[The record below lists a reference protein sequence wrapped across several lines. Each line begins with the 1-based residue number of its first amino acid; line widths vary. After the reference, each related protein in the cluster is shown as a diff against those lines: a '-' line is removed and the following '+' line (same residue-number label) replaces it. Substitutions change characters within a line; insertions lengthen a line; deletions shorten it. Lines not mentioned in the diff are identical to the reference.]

1 MDPITQ
7 RAQLG
12 QNGLYFVGQSAVDEA
27 ANKEVLLGNIAK
39 FNDRLS
45 SSKVFGNIIDFG
57 NGARVS
63 VQDMVDSTVS
73 GVFST
78 DVLKRYDFHLGDN
91 TAGKNFDI
99 SSRLQKAKIRGLLA
113 DEGIQLSDRRLDAI
127 GSFVAMPTK
136 KFANPKGISADA
148 LVTAFHEIGHSGS
161 SLSGLGGILSE
172 QRLNFKDLHAG
183 NYSSTFDVPF
193 NDRLNFFLTQ
203 MARTWNGRGKS

>member
-57 NGARVS
+57 NGSRVR

-78 DVLKRYDFHLGDN
+78 DVLKRYDFQLDDN
-91 TAGKNFDI
+91 TSGTNFNV
-99 SSRLQKAKIRGLLA
+99 SSRLQKAKIRGLLSS
-113 DEGIQLSDRRLDAI
+113 EGIQLSDRRLDAI
-127 GSFVAMPTK
+127 ESFVAMPIR
-136 KFANPKGISADA
+136 KFTDPEGIMADS

-161 SLSGLGGILSE
+161 SLSGLGEMLSN
-172 QRLNFKDLHAG
+172 QRLNFKQLNAAK
-183 NYSSTFDVPF
+183 YPSPLDVPF
-193 NDRLNFFLTQ
+193 DDKLNFFLTQ
-203 MARTWNGRGKS
+203 MARTRNGRSKG